1 MVKISVF
8 LCLLVSVC
16 LSVRASEEVKEMD
29 QEVKETKE
37 PEKKPDLKIEVV
49 SLPEKG
55 CDKDARKSQR
65 LDILSMKY
73 TGFLENGTKFESTDD
88 HNQEFSFQ
96 LGVGQVIQGWER
108 GMLDMCV
115 GEKRKLTVPPHL
127 AYGDIGAGE
136 KIPPASTLIFECEL
150 VKIDNGP
157 KPTNVFNEIDADKDG
172 FITRKEVSEFL
183 IKHSEDKIEPESEE
197 HQKVLD
203 NIFLHEDKD
212 KDGQISKE
220 EFSGPKH
227 DEL

>member
-1 MVKISVF
+1 M
-8 LCLLVSVC
+8 
-16 LSVRASEEVKEMD
+16 E

-49 SLPEKG
+49 SVPEKG
-55 CDKDARKSQR
+55 CDKDSRKSQR

-136 KIPPASTLIFECEL
+136 RIPPASTLIFECEL
-150 VKIDNGP
+150 VKIDDGP

-172 FITRKEVSEFL
+172 FITRKEVSAFL
-183 IKHSEDKIEPESEE
+183 IKHSEEKIEAASEE